1 MYKGFKTQPGSE
13 LILNT
18 RISTFMKHVPNL
30 ITLLNLA
37 LGCTAIILAFSGDM
51 FWVPHLVIAAALA
64 DFIDGLAARML
75 KVSSPL
81 GVQLDSLADMVTFG
95 VLPGVVVYQLLY
107 EAIGYTVLWWQPLP
121 AMLITIFSAIRLAK
135 FNIDT
140 RQSDGFIG
148 VPTPTCTMF
157 IISLLLITQNDRFE
171 LAQYIFQPIFLYAVT
186 LIFSLLLIAE
196 LPMPALKFKH
206 LGWKGNE
213 IKYIAVALGLALV
226 ALLGGLGI
234 TIAILIYIFIAI
246 VQKLLGFRR
255 KVSVE

>member
-1 MYKGFKTQPGSE
+1 
-13 LILNT
+13 
-18 RISTFMKHVPNL
+18 MKHVPNL

-51 FWVPHLVIAAALA
+51 YWVPHLVIAAALA

-95 VLPGVVVYQLLY
+95 VLPGVVIYQLLH

-140 RQSDGFIG
+140 RQTDGFIG

-157 IISLLLITQNDRFE
+157 IISLLLITQNDRFG
-171 LAQYIFQPIFLYAVT
+171 LASFIYQPVFLYAIT
-186 LIFSLLLIAE
+186 LIFSLLLVAE

-213 IKYIAVALGLALV
+213 TKYIAVGLGLLLI

-234 TIAILIYIFIAI
+234 AIAILIYILIAI
-246 VQKLLGFRR
+246 VQKVFGFRS
-255 KVSVE
+255 KVSAE